1 MEEWEYQEAGAIGAI
16 SVADYHRPVCVVLQ
30 EEASALSSGKG

>member
-1 MEEWEYQEAGAIGAI
+1 MEEWEYQETGAIGAI
-16 SVADYHRPVCVVLQ
+16 FAADYHRAVCVVLQ